1 MIRQLGVINV
11 PTPGTPV
18 RISTLLPSLTE
29 PFQVHAVLIQVRKAN
44 TGRTYVGNATMNRT
58 TEDGVLATLAIPTD
72 NSIPAFSAA
81 LTPAPNG
88 INLTE
93 IWIDADVANEGVKVS
108 VLIA

>member
-1 MIRQLGVINV
+1 MIRPLGVINV
-11 PTPGTPV
+11 PVPGTPV

-29 PFQVHAVLIQVRKAN
+29 PFQCHAVLIQVRKAN
-44 TGRTYVGNATMNRT
+44 TGRTYVGASTMNRT

-72 NSIPAFSAA
+72 NSIPAFAAA

-93 IWIDADVANEGVKVS
+93 IYVDADVANEGVKVS